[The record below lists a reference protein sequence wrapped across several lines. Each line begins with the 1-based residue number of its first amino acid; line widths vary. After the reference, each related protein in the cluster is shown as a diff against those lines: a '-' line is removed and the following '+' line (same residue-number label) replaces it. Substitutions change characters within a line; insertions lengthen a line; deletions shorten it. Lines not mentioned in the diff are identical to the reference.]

1 MCADN
6 LGSVGENS
14 KRREREREWSVCDRR
29 TCLIV
34 IGDRTRLIER
44 RLFSRVA
51 DWFSHNHSCLSTGEG
66 YQSSVGGDADSALL
80 LRLMLVISREKEVV
94 KSEVRRGGGVTLA
107 SSSLLREAL
116 ARYPYYVPVCRD
128 M

>member
-14 KRREREREWSVCDRR
+14 KRREREWSVCDRR

-66 YQSSVGGDADSALL
+66 YQSSVGGDAEVDACDFQGKRSCEERSAE
-80 LRLMLVISREKEVV
+80 R
-94 KSEVRRGGGVTLA
+94 RRGHPCLKQSFEGGFGKVSVQYA
-107 SSSLLREAL
+107 
-116 ARYPYYVPVCRD
+116 C
-128 M
+128 

>member
-1 MCADN
+1 MLIILAA
-6 LGSVGENS
+6 LEKILSG
-14 KRREREREWSVCDRR
+14 EREREWSVCDRR

-94 KSEVRRGGGVTLA
+94 KSEVRRGGGGVTLA

-116 ARYPYYVPVCRD
+116 ARYPYYMPVCCD